1 MPIPPTMNELIE
13 DLLRRIKEGE
23 FQPGSQIPSTQQLS
37 DHYDVSVSTIH
48 RAVATLREQG
58 VLVGRPG
65 RGVFVAESA
74 RR

>member
-48 RAVATLREQG
+48 RAVATLRERG

-65 RGVFVAESA
+65 RGVFVAESP

>member
-1 MPIPPTMNELIE
+1 MRELIN
-13 DLLRRIKEGE
+13 DLLRRIEEGE
-23 FQPGSQIPSTQQLS
+23 FLPGSQIPSTQQLS

-65 RGVFVAESA
+65 RGVFVAEPTQ
-74 RR
+74 R

>member
-1 MPIPPTMNELIE
+1 MNELIE

-65 RGVFVAESA
+65 RGVFVAEST

>member
-1 MPIPPTMNELIE
+1 MPIPPTMDELIN
-13 DLLRRIKEGE
+13 DLLRRIEVGE
-23 FQPGSQIPSTQQLS
+23 FQHGSKIPSTQQLS

-48 RAVATLREQG
+48 RAVAVLREQG

-74 RR
+74 QG